1 MASLTIVVL
10 AVLVAPALSSRPAHL
25 GFMQGLV
32 NEVAPMA
39 DRLASMI
46 QMKQMVR
53 AQEGEP
59 TPMFTKDT
67 MPAVAPTLQCVISLA
82 IQYFVIYTLLA
93 LIRTTN
99 QFTGHRFLGVQKIM
113 ETACT
118 TVTYAPMLSAL
129 FLGVRMRAIQL
140 SQGQTEKYQLPQPWV
155 QQAMFICTYAV
166 LGQVILVLLMPVFTG
181 EMDVQC
187 DEDGNL
193 DTSKMSS
200 GGIMG
205 TVISIVRY
213 IIMAALYGGFITIC
227 YGAFVMEGPKEIW
240 GEEGAPPVSPAVA
253 CTMNLATQFFVV
265 YLGVALVKT
274 TVELSGPTPF
284 LTKLGGL
291 LTLAKFT
298 VNFAP
303 MLCILFIG
311 ARMRALQMDPKHG
324 NPQKWA
330 QNCFYMCAYS
340 VMIQTLLVLIMPFCV
355 ECECKQGSS
364 EGDVVFE
371 MENQTVGMIIMAV
384 RWVALLALYGG
395 FTAVIY
401 SVFVIEHPTDV
412 SLTPPI
418 SPAMQCVMNLTV
430 QYFFIYL
437 CLWICITCQQFMG
450 SSPFWDKTIAIFD
463 AGRATVMFAPMLSM
477 LFIGTR
483 MRALQLTKATDGTIP
498 PTAGPQGWAQDGMFL
513 STWSCLVQVLMALLV
528 PIITGSTPEMDEDG
542 NLKTPEGS
550 SMIVGAICDAVKY
563 ICLISMYGGVVTVIY
578 AVYTMTPE
586 TLPPYAERGS
596 LIPGAPV
603 PNPPT
608 PPTPGF

>member
-1 MASLTIVVL
+1 MARIG
-10 AVLVAPALSSRPAHL
+10 VLVFLIAAAEVSSSRVKD
-25 GFMQGLV
+25 V
-32 NEVAPMA
+32 NENFLMQTWAKGAEQNKQTFM
-39 DRLASMI
+39 SMDTSD
-46 QMKQMVR
+46 KQ
-53 AQEGEP
+53 E
-59 TPMFTKDT
+59 PMFTKES
-67 MPAVAPTLQCVISLA
+67 MPAVAPTLQCVISLS
-82 IQYFVIYTLLA
+82 IQYFAIYTLLA
-93 LIRTTN
+93 FIRTAN
-99 QFTGHRFLGVQKIM
+99 QFTGHSMLGIQKIM
-113 ETACT
+113 ETAAT
-118 TVTYAPMLSAL
+118 TVTYAPMLSVL

-155 QQAMFICTYAV
+155 QQSMYMCTYAV
-166 LGQVILVLLMPVFTG
+166 LAQVILVLMMPVFTG
-181 EMDVQC
+181 EWDVKC
-187 DEDGNL
+187 DSEGNL
-193 DTSKMSS
+193 DMTKMQV
-200 GGIMG
+200 GGMVG
-205 TVISIVRY
+205 TVISVVRY
-213 IIMAALYGGFITIC
+213 IIMAVLYGGFVVIC
-227 YGAFVMEGPKEIW
+227 YGAFVMKGPKEIW
-240 GEEGAPPVSPAVA
+240 GEEGAPPVSPAVG
-253 CTMNLATQFFVV
+253 CTMNLATQFFLV
-265 YLGVALVKT
+265 YLGCALVKT
-274 TVELSGPTPF
+274 AVELSGPSPF
-284 LTKLGGL
+284 LTKMGGL
-291 LTLAKFT
+291 LTLARYT

-330 QNCFYMCAYS
+330 QTCFYMCAYS
-340 VMIQTLLVLIMPFCV
+340 VMIQTILVIVMPFCV
-355 ECECKQGSS
+355 TCECKQGSS

-371 MENQTVGMIIMAV
+371 MDNPTLGYIITGL
-384 RWVALLALYGG
+384 RWICLLALYGG

-430 QYFFIYL
+430 QYFFVYL
-437 CLWICITCQQFMG
+437 CLFICITCQQFAG
-450 SSPFWDKTIAIFD
+450 DAPIWDTLIGIFD

-513 STWSCLVQVLMALLV
+513 STWSCLVQVIMAILV
-528 PIITGSTPEMDEDG
+528 PLITGAKPEMDEDG
-542 NLKTPEGS
+542 NLKTPEGAS
-550 SMIVGAICDAVKY
+550 KIVGIICDSIKY
-563 ICLISMYGGVVTVIY
+563 LCLIAMYGGVVTVMV

-596 LIPGAPV
+596 LIPGVAV

>member
-1 MASLTIVVL
+1 
-10 AVLVAPALSSRPAHL
+10 
-25 GFMQGLV
+25 
-32 NEVAPMA
+32 
-39 DRLASMI
+39 
-46 QMKQMVR
+46 
-53 AQEGEP
+53 
-59 TPMFTKDT
+59 MFTKET
-67 MPAVAPTLQCVISLA
+67 MPAVAPALQCIINLT
-82 IQYFVIYTLLA
+82 IQYFAVYTILA
-93 LIRTTN
+93 IVRTAN
-99 QFTGHRFLGVQKIM
+99 QFTGHSMLGFQKIM
-113 ETACT
+113 ETAAT
-118 TVTYAPMLSAL
+118 TVTYAPMLSVL
-129 FLGVRMRAIQL
+129 ILGVRMRAIQL
-140 SQGQTEKYQLPQPWV
+140 SQGQTEKYKLPQPWV
-155 QQAMFICTYAV
+155 QQAMYICTYAV
-166 LGQVILVLLMPVFTG
+166 LIQVLLVLLMPCFTG
-181 EMDVQC
+181 EWDVKC
-187 DEDGNL
+187 DEDGNI
-193 DTSKMSS
+193 DTSAMQSA
-200 GGIMG
+200 GLMG
-205 TVISIVRY
+205 TVISIIRY
-213 IIMAALYGGFITIC
+213 LVMAMLYGGVIVIC

-240 GEEGAPPVSPAVA
+240 GEEGVPPVSPAVQ
-253 CTMNLATQFFVV
+253 CTMNLTTQFFLV

-274 TVELSGPTPF
+274 TVELSGPSPF
-284 LTKLGGL
+284 LTKMGGL

-330 QNCFYMCAYS
+330 QNCFYLCTYS
-340 VMIQTLLVLIMPFCV
+340 VMVQTLLVLIMPFLV
-355 ECECKQGSS
+355 ECEAKVGAS

-371 MENQTVGMIIMAV
+371 MENATVALIVLVI

-395 FTAVIY
+395 FSAVIY

-437 CLWICITCQQFMG
+437 MLWICITAQQFLG
-450 SSPFWDKTIAIFD
+450 SSDLWDKAIAIFD

-498 PTAGPQGWAQDGMFL
+498 PTAGPQGWAQDAMFL
-513 STWSCLVQVLMALLV
+513 STWSVLIQVIMAIVVPLL
-528 PIITGSTPEMDEDG
+528 TGAKPEMDDDG

-550 SMIVGAICDAVKY
+550 SKIIAIVCDCVKY
-563 ICLISMYGGVVTVIY
+563 FCLIAMYGGVCTVIY

-586 TLPPYAERGS
+586 TLPPYAERGT
-596 LIPGAPV
+596 LVPGAAV